1 MTLTL
6 KVLGSWPVKT
16 MVELRVVDT
25 IPEQPSRREF
35 EEQFANKEL
44 IHTPDRTIEVFNIT
58 PEVLRDPVPVF
69 IAPGWSES
77 DKVFKESLRVVYEA
91 GRRVITLNHP
101 RRVSQTRDVY
111 YPEAELTKAESLLAV
126 LEEKELEKVDVIT
139 HSEGSIYTTI
149 AACLRPSKF
158 RSMVIVNPAGMM
170 GQDNFLGLLSRNIL
184 MNLGNLERM
193 STEPQTRQALTVYL
207 QEGVLYFLK
216 NPKRALAE
224 ARDISGADIHA
235 WLKNLKAL
243 GMGISVIAGV
253 NDPLFPMDRI
263 QQATKA
269 SEITGFYSV
278 RGDHNEPHLQPD
290 KYTTLAIQAL
300 DSLNKVK

>member
-1 MTLTL
+1 
-6 KVLGSWPVKT
+6 
-16 MVELRVVDT
+16 MVELRIVDT
-25 IPEQPSRREF
+25 IPEQLTHKEF

-44 IHTPDRTIEVFNIT
+44 IRTPDRTIEVIDIS
-58 PEVLRDPVPVF
+58 PEILKDPVPVF

-91 GRRVITLNHP
+91 GRRVISLNHP
-101 RRVSQTRDVY
+101 RQVSQTKDVY
-111 YPEAELTKAESLLAV
+111 YPETELTKAESILAV

-139 HSEGSIYTTI
+139 HSEGSIYATI

-158 RSMVIVNPAGMM
+158 RSMVIMNPAGMM
-170 GQDNFLGLLSRNIL
+170 GHDNFLGLLSRNL
-184 MNLGNLERM
+184 RMNLGNIERM
-193 STEPQTRQALTVYL
+193 GKEPQTRQALIVYL

-216 NPKRALAE
+216 NPKRALGE

-243 GMGISVIAGV
+243 GIGISVIAGV
-253 NDPLFPMDRI
+253 DDPLFPMDSV

-278 RGDHNEPHLQPD
+278 KGDHNEAHLQPD
-290 KYTTLAIQAL
+290 KYTTLAIRAL